1 MLRLRGVGCG
11 LWPGRAVQRADPWP
25 CGVPH
30 RVALWAFIAFGHNGY
45 MTRYARAISL
55 WSLVEIADAEVSRP
69 LTRHPTAR
77 AAFRV

>member
-1 MLRLRGVGCG
+1 
-11 LWPGRAVQRADPWP
+11 
-25 CGVPH
+25 
-30 RVALWAFIAFGHNGY
+30 

>member
-1 MLRLRGVGCG
+1 MAACG
-11 LWPGRAVQRADPWP
+11 AESSAGPVRHPW
-25 CGVPH
+25 CLTV
-30 RVALWAFIAFGHNGY
+30 WAFIAFGHNGY